1 MIQNGVSKRLED
13 WRSIAQKNGDLQQ
26 AQQPEQ
32 VWDLLITL
40 LKDYLLINPDEFQS
54 KNFFEML
61 ISGFREAS
69 FSQIPST
76 LDAVNISEM
85 GMVQADNY
93 KQVFIIGAT
102 SSNLPA
108 IQKEPSFL
116 STENLNELAQVFD
129 DNSYI
134 EDSQQLNNLD
144 QSYQFG
150 MALALA
156 QDRIYLSYPVL
167 NASNE
172 QLEPSLYYEALKDY
186 GAPEMWQHDLPKNI
200 QDTLSF
206 LTNAQASLGYLGYL
220 EATSNS
226 KVLADLLK
234 LTQEKLP
241 EKTEAVLKATEF
253 DNTPQNIDS
262 QLAQA
267 LYGQNLNASVS
278 QLETFYQNS
287 YEYFLNYGLKLRRR
301 SENDFDVI
309 QAGNYFHET
318 FDKLVKELNQRHL
331 NLADIDNLELE
342 KLLYKARREMK
353 DESKYKQLMNDPF
366 NQYLFKCLDHTT
378 SKVAYNWHRSA
389 KKTPLQ
395 AKYSELSFGLGEKVK
410 GLNFEVPSL
419 SGNHYVNLRGKMD
432 RVDIAPINNNEV
444 LAQVI
449 DYKSSEKSFDL
460 GMFYSGLSLQ
470 MVSYLDVLAKNGKFF
485 AKQEELRLLG
495 AFYQTITRKVEK
507 INGSSLIN
515 KKLMLKDELLDT
527 KDKLMYRGLINND
540 PDLLLEADPLLET
553 DDSSI
558 YYQVKRNSKKLKL
571 PSANFNQEEIDLLLA
586 YNEYLIKQASNKILS
601 GNIELNP
608 FRKSNNQNALT
619 YSDYRD
625 IFFFDAMLKE
635 NEYHDISSLKKNELM
650 SKIRDILSQEGD
662 EN

>member
-1 MIQNGVSKRLED
+1 MV
-13 WRSIAQKNGDLQQ
+13 
-26 AQQPEQ
+26 
-32 VWDLLITL
+32 L
-40 LKDYLLINPDEFQS
+40 LKC
-54 KNFFEML
+54 
-61 ISGFREAS
+61 G
-69 FSQIPST
+69 
-76 LDAVNISEM
+76 
-85 GMVQADNY
+85 
-93 KQVFIIGAT
+93 
-102 SSNLPA
+102 
-108 IQKEPSFL
+108 
-116 STENLNELAQVFD
+116 
-129 DNSYI
+129 
-134 EDSQQLNNLD
+134 
-144 QSYQFG
+144 
-150 MALALA
+150 
-156 QDRIYLSYPVL
+156 
-167 NASNE
+167 
-172 QLEPSLYYEALKDY
+172 KD
-186 GAPEMWQHDLPKNI
+186 DLPENI

-389 KKTPLQ
+389 KKIPLQ

-410 GLNFEVPSL
+410 GLNFEVPNL